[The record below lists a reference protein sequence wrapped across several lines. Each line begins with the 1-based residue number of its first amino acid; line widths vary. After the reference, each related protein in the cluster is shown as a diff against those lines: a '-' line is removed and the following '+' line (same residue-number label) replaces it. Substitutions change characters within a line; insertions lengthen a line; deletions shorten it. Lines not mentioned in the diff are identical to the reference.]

1 MKFQSNIYPFNVDL
15 ISLKYH
21 LISINFDTDDIHL
34 RSFKIPF
41 LSNLNIQQRGKFPSP
56 STLASSSCMKASLT
70 FERSSLVKDHA
81 SAKFWRLTRAR
92 CRVGSNKT
100 KAQVEGQ
107 FLLFWMEHILWGGE
121 GFNILWFCFDSEGM
135 SASHANRSDR
145 TSWHRVPDHHRKARS
160 AEGGGIAKVHQGIH
174 LILQGHGTHGYPWV
188 PMGTLQQTKITNYGN
203 PVMVEFP

>member
-1 MKFQSNIYPFNVDL
+1 MNLLQFQSNIYPFNIDL

-34 RSFKIPF
+34 RSYEIPF

-81 SAKFWRLTRAR
+81 SAKKRLTRAG

-107 FLLFWMEHILWGGE
+107 FLLFWMEHILLGGGE
-121 GFNILWFCFDSEGM
+121 RGSINILWFCFDSEGM
-135 SASHANRSDR
+135 SASHANR
-145 TSWHRVPDHHRKARS
+145 
-160 AEGGGIAKVHQGIH
+160 
-174 LILQGHGTHGYPWV
+174 
-188 PMGTLQQTKITNYGN
+188 
-203 PVMVEFP
+203 